1 MTNISYYDRL
11 QLLTYIIISNIALLF
26 FYMENILEKIVQEKR
41 TEELSK
47 LNAIK
52 VVNSLFSDLMEREKD
67 ILTRRF
73 GLNGDNHET
82 LEKIGKLH
90 KLTRERVRQIENA
103 SIKKIKKLDN
113 LDEYLQVLRGVVDG
127 LLKEH
132 GGMLRRDFLLDILTV
147 MSLEMND
154 ENELDGADYDK
165 NRQAYRNRFDFLL
178 SKLLSDDF
186 GVLAGNNNFN
196 PSISLKDES
205 LDHFKEMSEELI
217 QKIESLNTTLDTSK
231 LMDIASELDSY
242 KRHQDR
248 LNQGNNLDI
257 SSIFKSKTFPDKAEL
272 MNKNKSVYSLLQ
284 SIKNLERNKF
294 GFWGKSDWHEIKPKT
309 INDKIYLVLKN
320 YGQAL
325 HFTDIAARINEVKF
339 DHKNANPATVH
350 NELIL
355 DDRYVLTGRGMYG
368 LREWKQA

>member
-1 MTNISYYDRL
+1 
-11 QLLTYIIISNIALLF
+11 
-26 FYMENILEKIVQEKR
+26 MENILEKIVQEKR
-41 TEELSK
+41 AEELSK
-47 LNAIK
+47 LNAIQ
-52 VVNSLFSDLMEREKD
+52 VVNGLFSDLLDREKD

-103 SIKKIKKLDN
+103 SIKKIKRLDN
-113 LDEYLQVLRGVVDG
+113 LDEYLQVLRGVVND

-147 MSLEMND
+147 MSLEMN
-154 ENELDGADYDK
+154 ENSEIDGENLDK

-186 GVLAGNNNFN
+186 GVLSGNNNFN
-196 PSISLKDES
+196 PSIALKNES
-205 LDHFKEMSEELI
+205 LDHFEEMSEELI
-217 QKIESLNTTLDTSK
+217 KKIESLNTTIDTDK
-231 LMDIASELDSY
+231 LIDIASELDSY

-248 LNQGNNLDI
+248 FSKGANLDI
-257 SSIFKSKTFPDKAEL
+257 SSIFKSKTFPDKAEI
-272 MNKNKSVYSLLQ
+272 MNKNKSLYSLLQ

-294 GFWGKSDWHEIKPKT
+294 GFWGHSDWHEIKPKT

-320 YGQAL
+320 YGQPL
-325 HFTDIAARINEVKF
+325 HFTDIASKINEVKF
-339 DHKNANPATVH
+339 DHKKANPATVH

-355 DDRYVLTGRGMYG
+355 DNRYILTGRGMYG
-368 LREWKQA
+368 LREWKKS